1 MFLPTF
7 AYLMHS
13 QVSKRSATVVF
24 GLPVEQ
30 FIRKKRKNECYNGY
44 TCACQ
49 SPHVCVPLAKA
60 FAELGDAQGGFWTV
74 PKLLKPLHE
83 RPKRHQTKQQDLAIK
98 RNLALRRTWLH
109 HIGLPGGVGWQ
120 KGDAVSRVHFH
131 HKVVALSTMTEK
143 GHVSMPLSVPKCLA
157 KEIGMLPF
165 VSYTSSDKFRAVTKE
180 VTFLFLIVHWR

>member
-13 QVSKRSATVVF
+13 QMSKRNATVVF
-24 GLPVEQ
+24 DLPVEQ
-30 FIRKKRKNECYNGY
+30 YTRKKRKNEWYNGY
-44 TCACQ
+44 TCACHG
-49 SPHVCVPLAKA
+49 PHVCVPLAKA

-83 RPKRHQTKQQDLAIK
+83 SPKRHQTKQQDLAIK

-120 KGDAVSRVHFH
+120 KGDARCF
-131 HKVVALSTMTEK
+131 
-143 GHVSMPLSVPKCLA
+143 
-157 KEIGMLPF
+157 
-165 VSYTSSDKFRAVTKE
+165 
-180 VTFLFLIVHWR
+180 